1 MYLHGTKINLSIAP
15 DYVGP
20 TRDDLM
26 FIWKYVGFFRDE
38 SSLVHI
44 REHESV

>member
-26 FIWKYVGFFRDE
+26 FIWRYVGFFRDD
-38 SSLVHI
+38 SSLMHVP
-44 REHESV
+44 ECESV